1 MKRTFQFKVATNR
14 QGSEVTGTVDFNESD
29 FEGKTDEEIE
39 DMLSEA
45 WQDWANEQIN
55 GGWEEV

>member
-1 MKRTFQFKVATNR
+1 MKRKFKFKVATNKH
-14 QGSEVTGTVDFNESD
+14 GSEVSGTVEFYESD
-29 FEGKTDEEIE
+29 FDGKTDEEIE

-45 WQDWANEQIN
+45 WQDWANEQIS